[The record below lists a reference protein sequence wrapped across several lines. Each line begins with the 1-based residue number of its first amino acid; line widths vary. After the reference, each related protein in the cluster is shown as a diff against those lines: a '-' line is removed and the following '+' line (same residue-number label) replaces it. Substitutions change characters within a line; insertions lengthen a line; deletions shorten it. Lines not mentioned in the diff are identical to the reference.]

1 MSLYDPFGRT
11 INYLRL
17 SVTDRCNLRCRYCM
31 PAAVVRKLEHDDILG
46 YEDIHRVARAA
57 VKLGV
62 EKIRITGGEPLVRH
76 GITDFLA
83 GLKQIPGLKRL
94 VLTTNG
100 ILLEEMAQGLKAAG
114 VESLNIS
121 LDSLQS
127 DRFHTITRGGELER
141 VLAGINA
148 AERAGFPYL
157 KINMVVMGG
166 VNDDE
171 GADFAALTLDKPH
184 KVRFI
189 EYMPTLKGG
198 GDVSSTVAGDELLAK
213 LSQTYALERVEKQM
227 LDGPAVYYRING
239 AAGEIGFITPMSC
252 HFCSECNRIRM
263 TSRGI
268 VKGCL
273 FDNGVLDMRP
283 LLAGG
288 NDAALEE
295 ALRRAVRMKAG
306 RHTLMTGTSD
316 HAAFAMAQIG
326 GLKPRYGS

>member
-1 MSLYDPFGRT
+1 MSLYDQYGRT

-31 PAAVVRKLEHDDILG
+31 PAAGVRKLEHDDILS
-46 YEDIHRVARAA
+46 YEQIHRVARAA
-57 VKLGV
+57 VNLGV
-62 EKIRITGGEPLVRH
+62 EKIRVTGGEPLVRQ

-100 ILLEEMAQGLKAAG
+100 ILLEEMAQELKAAG

-121 LDSLQS
+121 LDSLRN
-127 DRFHTITRGGELER
+127 DRFRAITRGGKLER
-141 VLAGINA
+141 VLAGIDA

-171 GADFAALTLDKPH
+171 VADFAALTLDKPF
-184 KVRFI
+184 KIRFI

-198 GDVSSTVAGDELLAK
+198 GEQSSTVAGDVLLAK
-213 LSQTYALERVEKQM
+213 LSHTYALEKVEKQV
-227 LDGPAVYYRING
+227 LDGPAVYYRIKG

-283 LLAGG
+283 LLAVG

-295 ALRRAVRMKAG
+295 ALRRVVRMKAG

-326 GLKPRYGS
+326 G